1 MSNERRPL
9 VEGLKAIAPEQKAAE
24 EAFVFGTPR
33 NSQEAAKP
41 RPITSGQGEQ
51 ATTQDRNALL
61 PQMYNR
67 VPITTRARPEVASAL
82 KRASLERQLAGAEP
96 FYVQDIMEV
105 ALETWLRDNGHL
117 S

>member
-9 VEGLKAIAPEQKAAE
+9 VEGLRTLAPEQKAAE
-24 EAFVFGTPR
+24 EAFVFGESR
-33 NSQEAAKP
+33 NSNEPAKP
-41 RPITSGQGEQ
+41 RPVASGHGEQ
-51 ATTQDRNALL
+51 GAAPDRHALL

-82 KRASLERQLAGAEP
+82 KRASLERQLAGTAP
-96 FYVQDIMEV
+96 FYVQDILEA

-117 S
+117 E